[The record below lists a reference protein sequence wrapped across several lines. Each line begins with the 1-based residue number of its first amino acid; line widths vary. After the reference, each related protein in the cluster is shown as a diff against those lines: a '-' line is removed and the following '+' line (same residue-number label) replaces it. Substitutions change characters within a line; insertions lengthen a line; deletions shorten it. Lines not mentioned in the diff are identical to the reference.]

1 MAAKR
6 ALISVADKTGIVSFA
21 EGLVAAGYEILST
34 GGTAR
39 IIAEAGVAVTPVE
52 EVTGF
57 PEMMDGRVKTLHPKI
72 HGGILGRRDN
82 DAHLKAMADHGIGP
96 IDLVCVS
103 FYPFEATVAK
113 EGVTREE
120 AIEQIDIGGP
130 SMVRSAAKNHRD
142 VLVVTAPDQ
151 YEEVLAAVQG
161 DGDHDGDH
169 AVTDE
174 LRARLARTAYA
185 RTAAYDAA
193 ISTWLEGNDG
203 GEGLPSILIRK
214 HDKVLDLRYGE
225 NPHQRAAF
233 YREAARGAEPS
244 VATGTFDTLK
254 KELSYNNLM
263 DLDAALELVK
273 EFPDPA
279 AAVIKHTN
287 PCGCAV
293 GADLK
298 EAFIKAYEC
307 DPISAFG
314 CILAVNRELDA
325 ATAGEI
331 AAPGKFVEAILAPSI
346 TDAAREIL
354 RTKPKWKKSLRIVTT
369 GAFGDRRPALLARP
383 MIGGVLVQERDL
395 TALNPSLELGYEV
408 VTDRAPTEQELVDL
422 IFGFTV
428 VKHVKSNAIV
438 LAKDL
443 AAIGVGAGQMSR
455 VESAELAVTRG
466 GDGVPGSVCASDAFF
481 PFPDG
486 LALVAEAGVTAVIQP
501 GGSMRDQ
508 DVIDE
513 ANRRGVAMV
522 FTRMRHFRH

>member
-1 MAAKR
+1 MAKR
-6 ALISVADKTGIVSFA
+6 ALISVADKAGIVEFA
-21 EGLVAAGYEILST
+21 KGLEAAGFEIIST

-39 IIAEAGVAVTPVE
+39 KLADGGVKVVPAED
-52 EVTGF
+52 VTGF

-72 HGGILGRRDN
+72 HGGILARRDVES
-82 DAHLKAMADHGIGP
+82 HRQAMETHGIGA

-113 EGVTREE
+113 EGVTRGE
-120 AIEQIDIGGP
+120 AVEQIDIGGP
-130 SMVRSAAKNHRD
+130 AMVRSAAKNHRD
-142 VLVVTAPDQ
+142 VLVVTSPDQ
-151 YEEVLAAVQG
+151 YEEVLAAVAA
-161 DGDHDGDH
+161 DDIP
-169 AVTDE
+169 AE
-174 LRARLARTAYA
+174 LRARLARNAYA

-203 GEGLPSILIRK
+203 GEGLPSFLIRK
-214 HDKVLDLRYGE
+214 YDKILDLRYGE

-233 YREAARGAEPS
+233 YREAARNPEPS
-244 VATGTFDTLK
+244 AATGAFDTIK

-273 EFPDPA
+273 EFDAPA

-287 PCGCAV
+287 PCGCAE
-293 GADLK
+293 GATLH
-298 EAFIKAYEC
+298 EAFRKAYEC
-307 DPISAFG
+307 DPVSAFG
-314 CILAVNRELDA
+314 CILAVNRDLDA
-325 ATAGEI
+325 ATAEEI
-331 AAPGKFVEAILAPSI
+331 ASPGKFVEAIVAPNV
-346 TDAAREIL
+346 TDEAREIL

-369 GAFGDRRPALLARP
+369 GDFGARRPALLARP

-395 TALNPSLELGYEV
+395 TVINPELPDGFEMV
-408 VTDRAPTEQELVDL
+408 TERVPTDRELADL
-422 IFGFTV
+422 VFGFAV

-443 AAIGVGAGQMSR
+443 AAVGVGAGQMSR
-455 VESAELAVTRG
+455 VEAAELAVARAGERG
-466 GDGVPGSVCASDAFF
+466 RGSICASDAFF

-486 LALVAEAGVTAVIQP
+486 LAMVAEAGVTAVIQP

-513 ANRRGVAMV
+513 ANGRGVAMV
-522 FTRMRHFRH
+522 LTRMRHFRH

>member
-1 MAAKR
+1 MEVKR
-6 ALISVADKTGIVSFA
+6 ALISVADKTGIVTFA

-34 GGTAR
+34 GGTAKT
-39 IIAEAGVAVTPVE
+39 IVGAGVAVTPVE
-52 EVTGF
+52 EITGF

-72 HGGILGRRDN
+72 HGGILGRRDI
-82 DAHLKAMADHGIGP
+82 DAHMRAMADHGIGP

-120 AIEQIDIGGP
+120 AVEQIDIGGP

-151 YEEVLAAVQG
+151 YEEILAAIAEDV
-161 DGDHDGDH
+161 
-169 AVTDE
+169 VTDE

-233 YREAARGAEPS
+233 YREAVPGAEPS
-244 VATGTFDTLK
+244 VATGAFDTLK

-273 EFPDPA
+273 EFRDPA

-298 EAFIKAYEC
+298 EAFLKAYEC

-325 ATAGEI
+325 ATADEI
-331 AAPGKFVEAILAPSI
+331 TVPGKFVEAILAPSI
-346 TDAAREIL
+346 TDEAREIL

-369 GAFGDRRPALLARP
+369 GVFGDRRPALLARP
-383 MIGGVLVQERDL
+383 MIGGILVQERDL

-408 VTDRAPTEQELVDL
+408 VTDRAPTEQELADL
-422 IFGFTV
+422 IFGFAV

-438 LAKDL
+438 LAKNL

-455 VESAELAVTRG
+455 VESAELAVTRA
-466 GDGVPGSVCASDAFF
+466 GDGVQGSVCASDAFF

-486 LALVAEAGVTAVIQP
+486 LAMVAEAGVTAVIQP